1 MSQEAPISTRLKL
14 TLSFLGVTLFGGL
27 LSLGVGTRLISR
39 AVLNE
44 AYTRVRQDL
53 NAAREIYRSRGE
65 RIAAGL
71 AVTSFDAAVQAAME
85 GADQAF
91 LAERAR
97 AVAAVLELDFAGFV
111 GPEGTTLSRPR
122 ADAGSGD
129 LRAPAPSPVTLNPVV
144 RDAVASRAAKS
155 GTVLLEEGTLA
166 AEDEVLARR
175 ARIDVLAT
183 PRAAPSTRVV
193 ETRGLS
199 TTAAS
204 PVYRTGRFLGV
215 VYGGILLNRNT
226 DIVDKVRDTV
236 FQGEAFQE
244 RRTGTTT
251 IFLNDLR
258 VSTNVMSRE
267 GTRAI
272 GTRVSE
278 EVRRKVMDQ
287 GGSWSD
293 RAFVVDDWYISAYE
307 PIEDTSG
314 ETVGILY
321 VGVLER
327 KYTAIYR
334 DTIAVFVVLTIAGV
348 VASIALGSTLG
359 GRLLRPILE
368 LATLSARVSHGD
380 LTPRVSR
387 LASAEIGQLQ
397 RTFNQMVSSLAE
409 RETRRREE
417 SDAMLLHSEQQASV
431 GRLAAG
437 VAHEINNPL
446 TGTLTFTHLL
456 LRRTD
461 LPADVHKDLEVIAR
475 STERVREI
483 VRGLLD
489 FSRQTQLHVE
499 PIDLNELTRNAVAL
513 IENQALLKGVRL
525 RFEAAE
531 GLPKLTVDRSQM
543 QSVVLNIV
551 LNAID
556 ATEPG
561 GLITVSISASVVAD
575 ARQGDGRALAG
586 VQIVVADTGSGIPPE
601 NLPRLFEPFF
611 TTKEVGEG
619 TGMGLSVSLGIVE
632 KHGGTIRVTSTVE
645 KGSTFVIWLPEETGG
660 YGP

>member
-1 MSQEAPISTRLKL
+1 M
-14 TLSFLGVTLFGGL
+14 TLSFLGVTLLGGL

-39 AVLNE
+39 AVFSE

-53 NAAREIYRSRGE
+53 NVAREIYRSRGE

-71 AVTSFDAAVQAAME
+71 AVTSFDTAVQAAME
-85 GADQAF
+85 VADQAF
-91 LAERAR
+91 LTERAR
-97 AVAAVLELDFAGFV
+97 AVAAVLGLDFAGFV
-111 GPEGTTLSRPR
+111 ATDGTTLSRLR
-122 ADAGSGD
+122 EDAASGD
-129 LRAPAPSPVTLNPVV
+129 IRSAPPPSLALNPVV
-144 RDAVASRAAKS
+144 LDVLASRAARA
-155 GTVLLEEGTLA
+155 GTVVLEQEALA
-166 AEDEVLARR
+166 AEDEELARR
-175 ARIDVLAT
+175 ARIEAVAT
-183 PRAAPSTRVV
+183 PRAAPSSRVV

-199 TTAAS
+199 ITAAT

-244 RRTGTTT
+244 RRTGTAT
-251 IFLNDLR
+251 IFLSDLR

-267 GTRAI
+267 GSRAI

-278 EVRRKVMDQ
+278 EVRRKVLDQ
-287 GGSWSD
+287 GASWSD

-307 PIEDTSG
+307 PIEDTGG

-327 KYTAIYR
+327 KYAAIYR
-334 DTIAVFVVLTIAGV
+334 DTIAVFVLLTFAGV
-348 VASIALGSTLG
+348 VVSIALGSTLG

-368 LATLSARVSHGD
+368 LAALSSRVSQGD
-380 LTPRVSR
+380 LSPRVSR
-387 LASAEIGQLQ
+387 FASAEVGQLQ

-409 RETRRREE
+409 RETRQREE
-417 SDAMLLHSEQQASV
+417 SDAKLLHSEQQASV

-461 LPADVHKDLEVIAR
+461 LPEDVHKDLEVIAR

-489 FSRQTQLHVE
+489 FSRQTQLHPE

-513 IENQALLKGVRL
+513 IENQALLKGVRI

-543 QSVVLNIV
+543 QSVVLNLV

-556 ATEPG
+556 ATDSG
-561 GLITVSISASVVAD
+561 GLITVSVSAAVVAD
-575 ARQGDGRALAG
+575 ARQGDGSALVG
-586 VQIVVADTGSGIPPE
+586 VQIVVADTGCGVPPE
-601 NLPRLFEPFF
+601 HLPKLFEPFF
-611 TTKEVGEG
+611 TTKDVGKG

-632 KHGGTIRVTSTVE
+632 KHGGTIRVTSTVG
-645 KGSTFVIWLPEETGG
+645 KGSTFVIWLPQATGG